1 MGKNVLLVTN
11 VFPPAIGGPAIFGA
25 RLGEALDRTGHHIT
39 VLCATEDIDKRHAYP
54 FSVVRAGTRGNRIR
68 REIDLRARLLWAGS
82 RADLIYC
89 MGLSHQTAW
98 VCRML
103 RKPFILRIGGDKVW
117 ETARYL
123 GMTDTEPEEFYETTD
138 EKERRGVA
146 IEEQRR
152 LAELAQAKSIVYVS
166 DYMKRL
172 AVLWSDKRPGKE
184 YIVPNG
190 IELDGAGELPQRE
203 AKKPLRLLFVGRQTN
218 WKGVDAI
225 LLATSQLEN
234 VMLTIAGSGPLL
246 PGNVNLAQR
255 LGLTDRVRF
264 VGNISPEKMI
274 NFMADHHVL
283 LLPSLYEGLSNTLLE
298 AGVAGLACIASN
310 SGGNPEVI
318 KHGETGLLVDPFDI
332 QTIVTAIRSL
342 EDEDERIR
350 LAKSHREN
358 VVENFNMEIAILK
371 TMEVLEEVY

>member
-25 RLGEALDRTGHHIT
+25 RLAEALQRQGHHVT
-39 VLCATEDIDKRHAYP
+39 VLCATEDVNKSHTYP
-54 FSVVRAGTRGNRIR
+54 YTVIRAGTRGNRIR

-82 RADLIYC
+82 RADFTYC

-98 VCRML
+98 VCRVL

-123 GMTDTEPEEFYETTD
+123 GVTDTKPEGFYESGN
-138 EKERRGVA
+138 ENARRAVA

-152 LAELAQAKSIVYVS
+152 MVELAQAKSIIYVS
-166 DYMKRL
+166 DYMRRL
-172 AVLWSDKRPGKE
+172 AALWSEKRPGKE
-184 YIVPNG
+184 YLVPNG
-190 IELDGAGELPQRE
+190 IEFEDAKELPQRE
-203 AKKPLRLLFVGRQTN
+203 AKKPLKLLFVGRQTN

-225 LLATSQLEN
+225 LLALCQLEG
-234 VMLTIAGSGPLL
+234 VMLTVAGTGPDWSA
-246 PGNVNLAQR
+246 NVNLSQR
-255 LGLTDRVRF
+255 LDLSDRVQF
-264 VGNISPEKMI
+264 VGNISPEKML

-310 SGGNPEVI
+310 CGGNPEVI
-318 KHGETGLLVDPFDI
+318 THGETGLLVDPFDI
-332 QTIVTAIRSL
+332 HAIVSAVRSL
-342 EDEDERIR
+342 EDEEERIR
-350 LAKSHREN
+350 LARNHREN
-358 VVENFNMEIAILK
+358 VAENFNMDNAILK
-371 TMEVLEEVY
+371 TMQVLEEV